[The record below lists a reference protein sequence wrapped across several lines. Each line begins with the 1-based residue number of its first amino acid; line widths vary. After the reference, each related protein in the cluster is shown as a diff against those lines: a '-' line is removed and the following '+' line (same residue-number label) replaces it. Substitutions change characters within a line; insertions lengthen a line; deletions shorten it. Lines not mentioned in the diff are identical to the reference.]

1 MSTLMSKDL
10 NIVRPSTRLHAP
22 PGGKS
27 SISFGDDV
35 RNDVKPLKTN
45 TILLNSAPSAAAYAA
60 APEKSFQKE
69 VTNAAPTTFRRVRQA
84 PGGSSSLVIG

>member
-27 SISFGDDV
+27 SISFGSDEAP
-35 RNDVKPLKTN
+35 VKSVA
-45 TILLNSAPSAAAYAA
+45 SAIRPEYSSA
-60 APEKSFQKE
+60 
-69 VTNAAPTTFRRVRQA
+69 TTSASENVNPQ
-84 PGGSSSLVIG
+84 V